1 MAPAPDVLGQTS
13 EEWYYSAML
22 KMLDHVVYVARD
34 LTDAIKD
41 HQRKGFTVTPGGE
54 HAGGVTHNALVC
66 FADGSY
72 VEIVAFRRPDPSHRW
87 WSHATHGG
95 FADFAVLSDDL
106 AQDASALNGLVMRE
120 AAEGGRTR
128 PDGVSL
134 GWRVAFLRAP
144 LPFLIEDLTPRD
156 LRVPA
161 GDAAR
166 HANGATG
173 IARVVVA
180 ARDEHATRA
189 NYERLRARGAPEIQI
204 IETDF
209 DGLTDVSFSF
219 AGPISF

>member
-1 MAPAPDVLGQTS
+1 
-13 EEWYYSAML
+13 ML

-34 LTDAIKD
+34 LAEAVKD
-41 HQRKGFTVTPGGE
+41 HERNGYTVTPGGE

-72 VEIVAFRRPDPSHRW
+72 LELVGFRKPDPTHRW
-87 WSHATHGG
+87 WSHAMDGR

-106 AQDASALNGLVMRE
+106 AQDASALEDLVVRE

-134 GWRVAFLRAP
+134 RWRVAFLRAP
-144 LPFLIEDLTPRD
+144 LPFVIEDLTPRD
-156 LRVPA
+156 LRVPS
-161 GDAAR
+161 GDATR
-166 HANGATG
+166 HPNGVTG
-173 IARVVVA
+173 IGSLVVA
-180 ARDEHATRA
+180 ARDERSVDAS
-189 NYERLRARGAPEIQI
+189 YERLRARGAPEIQF

-219 AGPISF
+219 P